1 MKARY
6 DLFELPPRGFA
17 QWIGSAIDLP
27 EANKKMYDLPQPEA
41 GGQYLVRDFY
51 SGTIVAYTFSLK
63 PPTA

>member
-1 MKARY
+1 MEARY
-6 DLFELPPRGFA
+6 DLFELPPAGFP

-27 EANKKMYDLPQPEA
+27 EAKKKMYDLPQPEV

-51 SGTIVAYTFSLK
+51 AGTVVAYTVGLR